1 MPVQGPWSPA
11 KGRGREGI
19 GGRYRPSGGARGLAS
34 DGGSV
39 SGPTSDVPRHVSRLV
54 PPGPSVRTHGA
65 SGPVPL
71 SIELRV
77 DGDPEALGRLLAAVE
92 PLRAD
97 DDAVVVTDADAETV
111 RFLAVLAVIEG
122 RVPMPDY
129 DLADPSLKW
138 HAPAGV
144 AAVPNPPSMVTPVD
158 GGTP

>member
-1 MPVQGPWSPA
+1 M
-11 KGRGREGI
+11 
-19 GGRYRPSGGARGLAS
+19 
-34 DGGSV
+34 

-77 DGDPEALGRLLAAVE
+77 DGDPEALGRLLADVR

-97 DDAVVVTDADAETV
+97 GDAVIVTDADAETV

-144 AAVPNPPSMVTPVD
+144 AAIPNPPSMVTPVD
-158 GGTP
+158 GRTS